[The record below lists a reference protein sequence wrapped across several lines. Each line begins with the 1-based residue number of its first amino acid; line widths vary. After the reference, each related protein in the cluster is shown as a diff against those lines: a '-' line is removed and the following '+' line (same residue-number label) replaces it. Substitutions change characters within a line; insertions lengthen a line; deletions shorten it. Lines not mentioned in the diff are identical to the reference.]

1 MTTYGK
7 ETVAISCRLDD
18 RISHMYEQPVASSFG
33 TFTCS
38 LWNQSSEEDGR
49 VFCSKVSHQFSI
61 ERSMYA
67 DKLDTESTP

>member
-7 ETVAISCRLDD
+7 ETLAISCRQDD
-18 RISHMYEQPVASSFG
+18 RISHMYEEPLASYFG

-38 LWNQSSEEDGR
+38 LWNQSSQEVGR

-67 DKLDTESTP
+67 DKLGTDCTP